1 MPTIVGNPGD
11 HPPKLVIVRGPSGA
25 GKSTRALEIVQ
36 ASRRNCSMVAADDY
50 FVCGDGEYRF
60 KMTALKEA
68 HAWCLT
74 TTERRLLVGQD
85 VVVHNTFTESW
96 EARPYFELA
105 ERLGAEVEIVDL
117 FDPEMSAA
125 TLAAR
130 CVHGLS
136 EAQVQRQIDR
146 YERPLSR

>member
-11 HPPKLVIVRGPSGA
+11 HPPRLILIRGPSGS
-25 GKSTRALEIVQ
+25 GKSTRALEIVS
-36 ASRRNCSMVAADDY
+36 AARRDCSAVAADDY
-50 FVCGDGEYRF
+50 FEREGEYRF
-60 KMTALKEA
+60 KATALREA

-85 VVVHNTFTESW
+85 IVVHNTFTESW

-117 FDPEMSAA
+117 FDSEMSAA

>member
-1 MPTIVGNPGD
+1 MPTIIGNPGD

-36 ASRRNCSMVAADDY
+36 ASRRNCSMIAADDY
-50 FVCGDGEYRF
+50 FERDGEYRF
-60 KMTALKEA
+60 VSTALKEA

-74 TTERRLLVGQD
+74 TTERRLATGQD

-96 EARPYFELA
+96 EARPYLDLA
-105 ERLGAEVEIVDL
+105 ERLGVEVEVVDL
-117 FDPEMSAA
+117 FNPELSAA

>member
-1 MPTIVGNPGD
+1 MPTFVGNPGD
-11 HPPKLVIVRGPSGA
+11 RPPRLVLVRGPSGS

-36 ASRRNCSMVAADDY
+36 ASQNCSMVAADDY
-50 FVCGDGEYRF
+50 FVAADGEYRF
-60 KMTALKEA
+60 EVTSLKEA

-74 TTERRLLVGQD
+74 TTARRLATGQD
-85 VVVHNTFTESW
+85 VVVHNTFSQAW
-96 EARPYFELA
+96 EARPYLELA
-105 ERLGAEVEIVDL
+105 ESLGVEVEVVDL
-117 FDPEMSAA
+117 HDPETSAA

-146 YERPLSR
+146 YEDEIR